1 MIYPSVTYEFK
12 TIPPLNEIPI
22 EENTKEILNLRYFM
36 EFKKDNFKES
46 EFKHLCRRVS
56 KVVASAE
63 YNYYKKNDKIT
74 KNTLNK
80 IINLEDSIYNDMVS
94 HRFLF
99 NSPALFSAGNG
110 QRTQDIYNVDSRT
123 LDTYDKVF
131 NSITENQMMFAC
143 FTLPVEDSLEG
154 IFDSAKNAAIISKFG
169 GGVGANFGKLR
180 EKDSLIK
187 DGIAGKS
194 SGPISFMQ
202 VWNTMGSVVVQGGR
216 RRAALMGM
224 LYSNHPDIEEF
235 VTCKTEDGNLN
246 YFNIS
251 VAIDDLF
258 MQAVKDDLDY
268 CLISPKDNKI
278 VKTIKA
284 KELWDNICT
293 SAHKRGDPGIFFVD
307 IANNDSLIK
316 DETGKYKISSTNPC
330 GFSGSN

>member
-12 TIPPLNEIPI
+12 TLPTLNEIPI

-46 EFKHLCRRVS
+46 DFKHLCRRVA

-63 YNYYKKNDKIT
+63 YNYYKENDKIT
-74 KNTLNK
+74 KSTLNK

-123 LDTYDKVF
+123 LDVYDKVF